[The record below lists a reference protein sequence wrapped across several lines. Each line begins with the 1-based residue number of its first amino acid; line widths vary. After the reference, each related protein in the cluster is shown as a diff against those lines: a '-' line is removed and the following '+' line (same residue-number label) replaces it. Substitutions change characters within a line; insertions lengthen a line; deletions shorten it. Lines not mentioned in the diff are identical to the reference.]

1 MRGILKLAVFSS
13 VVLAIVFAAWP
24 AHAATEN
31 VLLTFTFDDGYSPT
45 GAQPVTG
52 VIADAAGNLYGTTW
66 APAVVY
72 ELTPNGDGSWTQ
84 TILHTFTG
92 TPDGQG
98 PISLI
103 FDGQGNLYG
112 ATSYGGA
119 NGKGTLFKLTPSQSG
134 WTETIVYN
142 FPGGKNGQFPLG
154 PMILD
159 DAGNFFVVALWNI
172 VEVSPSGSGY
182 TSRKIYGGNEGNAVR
197 GLTLDASGNIFCTS
211 SGTVFE
217 LTPNKKGGF
226 TTHVLHKFVGGQDD
240 GLYGDGNP
248 TFDKNGNFYGTTQ
261 GGGISGNGTVFEMSP
276 GRHGKW
282 TESIVYSFPSAASPS
297 SGIVFDA
304 AGNAY
309 GSTSEGGESGD
320 GTIFQLAAPIQNG
333 NYNLIWSFN
342 GSDGAV
348 PIGSLLLDS
357 AGSIY
362 GATYRGG
369 SEDGDCGA
377 TAGCGVVF
385 QIAP

>member
-1 MRGILKLAVFSS
+1 MRGILRIAVFSF
-13 VVLAIVFAAWP
+13 VGLALVFAAWP
-24 AHAATEN
+24 AQAVTEN
-31 VLLTFTFDDGYSPT
+31 VLLTFIFNDGYSPT
-45 GAQPVTG
+45 GAQPITG
-52 VIADAAGNLYGTTW
+52 LIADAAGNLYGATW

-72 ELTPNGDGSWTQ
+72 EMTPNGDGSWTQ
-84 TILHTFTG
+84 AILHTFTG
-92 TPDGQG
+92 TPDGEG

-119 NGKGTLFKLTPSQSG
+119 NGKGTLFKLTPTQSG
-134 WTETIVYN
+134 WTETIVFN
-142 FPGGKNGQFPLG
+142 FPGGKNGHFPTG

-159 DAGNFFVVALWNI
+159 KAGNFFVGTLWNI

-182 TSRKIYGGNEGNAVR
+182 TSRKIYGGHEGYPVT
-197 GLTLDASGNIFCTS
+197 GLTIDASGNIFCNS
-211 SGTVFE
+211 AGMVFE
-217 LTPNKKGGF
+217 LTPNNKGRF
-226 TTHVLHKFVGGQDD
+226 TAHVLHKFVGGQND
-240 GLYGDGNP
+240 GVFGSGNLV
-248 TFDKNGNFYGTTQ
+248 FDKDVNLYGTTQ

-282 TESIVYSFPSAASPS
+282 SEKIVYSFPSAANPS

-309 GSTSEGGESGD
+309 GNTSEGGEYSD

-348 PIGSLLLDS
+348 PIGRLLLDS
-357 AGSIY
+357 TGNIY

-369 SEDGDCGA
+369 TQDGDCGA
-377 TAGCGVVF
+377 TAGCGVVY
-385 QIAP
+385 QIVP